1 MAEPTVFIVD
11 DDEAVLELD
20 RRTGNV
26 SRLAR
31 RDVSLGKTVS

>member
-11 DDEAVLELD
+11 DDEAVLDFD
-20 RRTGNV
+20 RRTGAV

-31 RDVSLGKTVS
+31 GDVSLRTTVS